1 MRIFRIMLL
10 LLASLLPVQAV
21 FCAPAEYDKYS
32 RSLYKDGMSALKAGE
47 DVKALSLF
55 KEAAAADPKDFL
67 PILGIGRA
75 NQMLFERTMR
85 NYGEADQ
92 AFTKLTE
99 KIIAS
104 PAQEVPPEALQVYL
118 FHGFL
123 YLKGGDYEKAIPA
136 LEKYLE
142 LDKETEKAAQILN
155 GIGIANY
162 YLGQYDL
169 AVVYF
174 KRALE
179 ADPAFSEA
187 RFNMRS
193 VFTRITAYSEAQVL
207 LRAGD
212 PKKALSRIEKLKEIA
227 PRYLP
232 GRELEARVLLM
243 LGRPE
248 EAVRVFEEILGFYPA
263 NPKTYW
269 IRIEMGR
276 TLMVLGK
283 RDRARAILL
292 DNLVRFPNQQ
302 DQQARMELVNLLGQL
317 GN

>member
-10 LLASLLPVQAV
+10 LLASLLPAQAV

-47 DVKALSLF
+47 DAKALSLF

-67 PILGIGRA
+67 PLLGIGRA

-99 KIIAS
+99 KIIAA
-104 PAQEVPPEALQVYL
+104 PAPEVPPEALQVYL

-123 YLKGGDYEKAIPA
+123 YLKGGDYERAIPA

-212 PKKALSRIEKLKEIA
+212 PKKALGRIEKLKEIA

-232 GRELEARVLLM
+232 GRELEARVLLI

-276 TLMVLGK
+276 TLMTLGK